1 MKQRRKQ
8 SAEICLLTEKIL
20 QLELYILYLCIGKN
34 TDDRIFVSRNVV
46 L

>member
-20 QLELYILYLCIGKN
+20 QLELYILYLCRLKLRKECNLLELSVG
-34 TDDRIFVSRNVV
+34 
-46 L
+46 

>member
-20 QLELYILYLCIGKN
+20 QLELYILLSLHRKEYG
-34 TDDRIFVSRNVV
+34 
-46 L
+46 